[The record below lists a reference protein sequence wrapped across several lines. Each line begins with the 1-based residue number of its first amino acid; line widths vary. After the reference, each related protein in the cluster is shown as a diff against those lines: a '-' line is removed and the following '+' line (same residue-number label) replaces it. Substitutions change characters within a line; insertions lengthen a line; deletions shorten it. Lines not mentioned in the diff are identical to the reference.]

1 MNEAVDDATLRLRIT
16 GKVQGVWFRG
26 WTVKKARGL
35 GLTGWVR
42 NRRDGAVEALI
53 HGPHRSLEAMVF
65 ASRQGPP
72 AARVTEVAVEKA
84 LVSGED
90 LAGGFTQRP
99 TS

>member
-26 WTVKKARGL
+26 WTVKTARGL

-42 NRRDGAVEALI
+42 NRRNGAVEALI
-53 HGPHRSLEAMVF
+53 HGPHLSLEAMVF

>member
-26 WTVKKARGL
+26 WTVKTARGL
-35 GLTGWVR
+35 GLIGWVR

-53 HGPHRSLEAMVF
+53 HGPHLAVEAMVV

-72 AARVTEVAVEKA
+72 AARVTEVVAEKA
-84 LVSGED
+84 LASDED